1 MRTWFEFNDMAW
13 ETPEWRI
20 NQVSTAT
27 RLGTNL
33 ALTEG
38 PEEGEV
44 TDENNNV
51 DDRDLLRLIDI
62 DEWRRERGWQ
72 DKLSTTTKYRVQKRS
87 PRFVRG
93 KFRCLG
99 SSLNIF
105 SANLEYQEPRR
116 QIIKREI
123 FAFYKGF
130 TKCHEMRRGEMRS
143 APSLAACQCLGRSF
157 SNKLEF

>member
-27 RLGTNL
+27 QLSTNL
-33 ALTEG
+33 ALTDQRRGRLLTRTRMSTTENSSDSS
-38 PEEGEV
+38 
-44 TDENNNV
+44 TLTSDDENG
-51 DDRDLLRLIDI
+51 DDKTNCPQPPNIVSKSGVLDL
-62 DEWRRERGWQ
+62 
-72 DKLSTTTKYRVQKRS
+72 SAVS
-87 PRFVRG
+87 
-93 KFRCLG
+93 LG

-105 SANLEYQEPRR
+105 SANLEYQEPSR

-130 TKCHEMRRGEMRS
+130 TKCHEMRRGGEMLRS
-143 APSLAACQCLGRSF
+143 ALAVCQCLGKSF

>member
-33 ALTEG
+33 ALTEDLD
-38 PEEGEV
+38 EGEV

-51 DDRDLLRLIDI
+51 HNRELGLRLIDI

-72 DKLSTTTKYRVQKRS
+72 DKLSTATKYRVQKRS

-93 KFRCLG
+93 KFRIL
-99 SSLNIF
+99 IKYFF
-105 SANLEYQEPRR
+105 SKPRIPGASR

-130 TKCHEMRRGEMRS
+130 TKCHEMRRGGEMLRS
-143 APSLAACQCLGRSF
+143 APSLAVCQCLGKSF